1 MKTSKLITAFLIGIT
16 AWQFTNAQNSSLFK
30 SKYQCWM
37 YGDSVYGSS
46 GLMGVIYSVADT
58 GIHFAV
64 SASGNTFREDDR
76 QLQFIP
82 VTKIDYIDVRKKS
95 SVEKGALIG
104 LGVGGTFSFA
114 ILAVAVE
121 SSSNW
126 NWSQHPIHHNG
137 MEPAVFIVGSS
148 MVGAAIG
155 ALIGSQKL
163 QFEINRKQRNY
174 KRQKQ
179 EIRGYAIIQ

>member
-16 AWQFTNAQNSSLFK
+16 AWQFTNAQNSSQFK

-37 YGDSVYGSS
+37 YGDSVYASS
-46 GLMGVIYSVADT
+46 GRMGVIYSVADT

-82 VTKIDYIDVRKKS
+82 LSKMDYIEVRKKGS
-95 SVEKGALIG
+95 IAQGALIG
-104 LGVGGTFSFA
+104 LGVGGVVGLILFA
-114 ILAVAVE
+114 A
-121 SSSNW
+121 
-126 NWSQHPIHHNG
+126 
-137 MEPAVFIVGSS
+137 S
-148 MVGAAIG
+148 MPKPDANNLFQQKTYDDMGKSAAIAIGCTIAGVAIG

-163 QFEINRKQRNY
+163 EFEINRKQRNY